1 MFRPTY
7 MMKRK
12 GFVLCLVLA
21 VVLLLAGF
29 AAAETTDPIVAS
41 MELTPG
47 KLTGPGPVT
56 VTITISNS
64 SDQDLK
70 DPVVLYDPAA
80 QIVSDFG
87 TNGSAMLKAGESR
100 TWTGTYDVNQ
110 RTLDNGFVVYYVK
123 YTLYQESGKAVEQS
137 QPIRQTITQTTA
149 EADIEVKRTITPT
162 IAREGQSVVVRYDI
176 SNTGTVALLNVGIQE
191 NSDIFS
197 KKQNIPRL
205 EPGQTAEIKYPVTM
219 GTRDL
224 TSSCKITY
232 TPENQNEEQTYTVN
246 EQVIRFGEPQLTAT
260 LSANAKGVVQNG
272 TVKLTLTLKNS
283 GSVDYSDIRV
293 SDASLGDVFTNQ
305 ELKAGKTLELS
316 KEVTVPSTTDYQFVV
331 SAVDATGGEA
341 TLSTEVLS
349 ITAVSPE
356 DALTLEVI
364 ATPDR
369 TEVYEQPAKVR
380 FTLAI
385 TNNSRVDATNVKVSH
400 GDVDLYTFTS
410 IPAGETRTMSRDF
423 ALSMQGKYRFTV
435 TAQDPLE
442 GTQTF
447 QSNETQIVFSVPTP
461 APATP
466 TPAPAP
472 TPEPTFSPATVPPI
486 TDRSVGTFA
495 KIVQTIL
502 LPLLILSG
510 VVLIATV
517 VLLIIAAKRRSEQ
530 KKASEAA
537 VDQLERAE
545 RRDYITPVDE
555 EEEATE
561 ETEVQP
567 AKTAVTSKD
576 EKAEKPAYELP
587 HLKYARNARAAEA
600 VQEAAEEPSADT
612 AAEVEKTAQKDDD
625 LSSWDDIYKN
635 PNTAGKPVYEDAA
648 EEEEIKNEAAE
659 KTTQRP
665 QPRSRRSRSNQDK

>member
-1 MFRPTY
+1 MLRPTY

-21 VVLLLAGF
+21 VMMLLAGF
-29 AAAETTDPIVAS
+29 AAAETTDPVVAS
-41 MELTPG
+41 MELTPS

-64 SDQDLK
+64 GDQDLK

-87 TNGSAMLKAGESR
+87 TNGAAMLKAGESR

-232 TPENQNEEQTYTVN
+232 TPESKGEEQTYTVN
-246 EQVIRFGEPQLTAT
+246 EQVIRYGEPELEAT
-260 LSANAKGVVQNG
+260 LTANAKGVVQNG

-316 KEVTVPSTTDYQFVV
+316 KEVTVPATTDYQFVV
-331 SAVDATGGEA
+331 SAVDATGGE
-341 TLSTEVLS
+341 TSISTEVLS

-369 TEVYEQPAKVR
+369 TEVFEQPGKVR

-385 TNNSRVDATNVKVSH
+385 TNNSRVDATSVKVSH

-495 KIVQTIL
+495 KIIQMIL

-510 VVLIATV
+510 VVLIAVV
-517 VLLIIAAKRRSEQ
+517 VLLVISAKRRHEQ

-545 RRDYITPVDE
+545 RRDYITPVE
-555 EEEATE
+555 EEEADEVE
-561 ETEVQP
+561 EKQAPASEKDEAVKEQP
-567 AKTAVTSKD
+567 AF
-576 EKAEKPAYELP
+576 ELP
-587 HLKYARNARAAEA
+587 HMKYARSARPAASVQEEPVQETAEAAAEPEEKNA
-600 VQEAAEEPSADT
+600 QE
-612 AAEVEKTAQKDDD
+612 D
-625 LSSWDDIYKN
+625 LSAWEDIYKN
-635 PNTAGKPVYEDAA
+635 PNSAGKPVYDDADAA
-648 EEEEIKNEAAE
+648 EEVPE
-659 KTTQRP
+659 KRTQT
-665 QPRSRRSRSNQDK
+665 RSRRSRSGKDK